1 VLPKA
6 ANVDNMLT
14 LVFTNNMGMSNWE
27 LVYTCSAFSS
37 GVPDRNT
44 FASRVRALQ
53 NTIRT
58 QWGGD
63 LIIGIGEFT
72 YELHWRAGGT
82 AGPSV
87 SAVSFATRAG
97 AAELIVMRK

>member
-1 VLPKA
+1 
-6 ANVDNMLT
+6 M
-14 LVFTNNMGMSNWE
+14 F
-27 LVYTCSAFSS
+27 FS
-37 GVPDRNT
+37 R
-44 FASRVRALQ
+44 
-53 NTIRT
+53 
-58 QWGGD
+58 GGD

-97 AAELIVMRK
+97 AAELIVMRKKLLLCVFFFCDFSWFSA